1 VEFSAGIKGGEMT
14 AEQIL
19 QLHSEGFNRAL
30 TEQDYNALE
39 AIYSETYMLVRPDGS
54 VLNKQQVLKDLREQG
69 LRIHSIELEDA
80 AVRVVGS
87 VAILTAASKTAQS
100 RNGKESQ
107 SHFRLVAVYAQ
118 EGGAI
123 RLIHFQST
131 MIVEKEAA

>member
-1 VEFSAGIKGGEMT
+1 MT
-14 AEQIL
+14 AAQVL
-19 QLHSEGFNRAL
+19 QVHTEGFNRAL
-30 TEQDYNALE
+30 TQQDYGALE
-39 AIYSETYMLVRPDGS
+39 GIYSEMYMLVRPDGS

-87 VAILTAASKTAQS
+87 VAILTAASKTVQS

>member
-1 VEFSAGIKGGEMT
+1 MT
-14 AEQIL
+14 AAQVLQI
-19 QLHSEGFNRAL
+19 HTEGFNRAL
-30 TEQDYNALE
+30 TQQDYGALE
-39 AIYSETYMLVRPDGS
+39 GIYSEMYMLVRPDGS
-54 VLNKQQVLKDLREQG
+54 VLNKQQVLKDLRAQG
-69 LRIHSIELEDA
+69 LRFHSIELEEA

-87 VAILTAASKTAQS
+87 VAILTAASKTVQS

>member
-1 VEFSAGIKGGEMT
+1 MT
-14 AEQIL
+14 AAQVL
-19 QLHSEGFNRAL
+19 QVHTEGFNRAL
-30 TEQDYNALE
+30 TQQDYGALE
-39 AIYSETYMLVRPDGS
+39 GIYSEMYMLVRPDGS
-54 VLNKQQVLKDLREQG
+54 VLSKQQVLKDLREHG

-87 VAILTAASKTAQS
+87 VAILTAASKTVQS